1 MKKICLLCL
10 VLLPLVAFARDAYKP
25 FLKEG
30 KRWNYEL
37 EHVNVWED
45 MHTTENV
52 SFIIEGDM
60 EIGGK
65 TYKKM
70 YYATSDE
77 TFATLEN
84 KTFYRALREE
94 GRQVYM
100 YDETLGDVLLFDFGM
115 QPGESYVIG
124 ESSCLELTS
133 SRQMTFHG
141 RELTVMLYQLKEDA
155 GSESIVESV
164 GCRNGWDILE
174 EFTPVATDGI
184 YDTKRFLSCY
194 EDGGCIFTASDF
206 QQITTDIIQ
215 PRYSVEDKNQYDLL
229 GRPVTPHDKGTIYIQ
244 NGKKYVRKNL

>member
-1 MKKICLLCL
+1 
-10 VLLPLVAFARDAYKP
+10 
-25 FLKEG
+25 
-30 KRWNYEL
+30 
-37 EHVNVWED
+37 

-60 EIGGK
+60 EIGEK

-124 ESSCLELTS
+124 ESSCLESTS
-133 SRQMTFHG
+133 SRHTTRAPSTFRTARNTYG
-141 RELTVMLYQLKEDA
+141 KIFEDD
-155 GSESIVESV
+155 E
-164 GCRNGWDILE
+164 
-174 EFTPVATDGI
+174 
-184 YDTKRFLSCY
+184 
-194 EDGGCIFTASDF
+194 
-206 QQITTDIIQ
+206 
-215 PRYSVEDKNQYDLL
+215 KN
-229 GRPVTPHDKGTIYIQ
+229 I
-244 NGKKYVRKNL
+244 